1 MLAQVGKVFGVQK
14 DPAFSEFADWYIEYV
29 KPLQKSWKTPLTRTK
44 NIDRFLQATGHT
56 KKTLSEFQTRDVID
70 FIRWRRSEI
79 IPNKTQK
86 PPSEVTIKRDVV
98 CWKTMINMAVKSHEL
113 SRVFEQKIGFYRRN
127 QKSDCEKIVKFGFS
141 C

>member
-1 MLAQVGKVFGVQK
+1 MPRYQKRRYGTRTEIAGEEVKIHEQMLAQVGKVSGVLK
-14 DPAFSEFADWYIEYV
+14 DPTFSEFADWYIEYV

-44 NIDRFLQATGHT
+44 NIDRFLEATGHT
-56 KKTLSEFQTRDVID
+56 KKTLSEFQTSDVID
-70 FIRWRRSEI
+70 FMRWRRSEI

-113 SRVFEQKIGFYRRN
+113 
-127 QKSDCEKIVKFGFS
+127 
-141 C
+141 